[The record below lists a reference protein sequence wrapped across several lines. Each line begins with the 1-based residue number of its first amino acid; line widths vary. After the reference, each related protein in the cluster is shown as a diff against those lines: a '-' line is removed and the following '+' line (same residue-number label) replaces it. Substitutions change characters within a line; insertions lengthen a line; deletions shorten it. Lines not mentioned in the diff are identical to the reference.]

1 MNDSPRISARDVSR
15 ELGSKGGPLVTD
27 PVAAVPARAE
37 SSVIDLGT
45 ALRRAER
52 RALEKA
58 LDRAQGNRT
67 VAARLLGISRRA
79 LYYKLEEH
87 GLE

>member
-1 MNDSPRISARDVSR
+1 VGLFEIATD
-15 ELGSKGGPLVTD
+15 LGAQFLLGLF
-27 PVAAVPARAE
+27 
-37 SSVIDLGT
+37 DLGT
-45 ALRRAER
+45 ALRKAER

-58 LDRAQGNRT
+58 LDRAAGNRT

-87 GLE
+87 GLD